1 MKELVVISGKGG
13 TGKTSIVAALA
24 SLAESVVLAD
34 CDVDAADLHLVTE
47 PQIERRASFR
57 AGRVAQIRQEQC
69 IRCGVCQARC
79 RFGAIQSFELG
90 GSQTGYIIDPIS
102 CEGCGVCVHF
112 CTARAIDFPEKT
124 CGRWFIS
131 HTRYGPMVHA
141 RLGIA
146 QDNSGKLVSLVR
158 TEAKKIAEKQ
168 NRDLVLIDG
177 SPGIGCP
184 VIASMAGASLVLI
197 ITEPTKSG
205 LHDLDRV
212 VQLAQHFQIP
222 VLVAVNKFDINEEIT
237 GEVEAYCRE
246 HKLASAGHIPYD
258 VSFTQAQLAKQ
269 SIVEYD
275 DGPTTSAIQ
284 TLWQNI
290 QKALWSN

>member
-1 MKELVVISGKGG
+1 MISGKGG
-13 TGKTSIVAALA
+13 TGKTSIVVSLAA
-24 SLAESVVLAD
+24 LAESVVLAD

-47 PQIERRASFR
+47 PQIEHQETFQ
-57 AGRVAQIRQEQC
+57 AGREARICQERC
-69 IRCGVCQARC
+69 IQCGVCQARC
-79 RFGAIQSFELG
+79 RFDAIQTIELG
-90 GSQTGYIIDPIS
+90 GKQTGYAIDPIS

-112 CTARAIDFPEKT
+112 CTSHAIDFPEKT
-124 CGRWFIS
+124 CGQWFVS
-131 HTRYGPMVHA
+131 QTRYGPMVHA

-146 QDNSGKLVSLVR
+146 QENSGKLVSLVR

-184 VIASMAGASLVLI
+184 VIASIAGASLVLI

-212 VQLAQHFQIP
+212 VQLARHFQIP
-222 VLVAVNKFDINEEIT
+222 AMVAVNKFDINEEIT
-237 GEVEAYCRE
+237 GEVEEYCRE